1 MSKALIIAEKPSVA
15 ADIARALG
23 GFSRQGD
30 YFESD
35 DYVLSSAV
43 GHLVEI
49 SAPEQYEVKRGKWSF
64 ANLPVIPPSFDL
76 NPIDKTQDRLK
87 QLTRLIR
94 RKDVSLLINAC
105 DAGREGEL
113 IFRLIAQHA
122 KAKQPIKRLWLQS
135 MTPASIRDAFKHL
148 REDKDMLPLADAARC
163 RSEADW
169 LVGING
175 TRAMTAFNS
184 RDGGFYLTTVGR
196 VQTPTLAVVVD
207 REERIRKFIARDY
220 FEIRA
225 RFGAQAGSYESR
237 WFDPSFKKNESDA
250 EARAER
256 LWDRASAQ
264 GIVDACSGKTGVV
277 TEESRPASQ
286 IAPALFD
293 LTSLQ
298 REANSRFGFS
308 ARTTLALAQALYER
322 HKVLTY
328 PRTDS
333 RALPEDYL
341 NTARETVEV
350 LGEIS
355 DLAPFA
361 RQIIQADWVKPN
373 RRVFD
378 NTKISDHFAI
388 IPTLQAPRSL
398 SDAEA
403 RIYDLVARRFLA
415 VFFPAAE
422 SMVTTR
428 ITRVGEHSF
437 RTEGRVLV
445 NPGWQAIYGRQGT
458 DDTLV
463 PVKAGETVRT
473 ETIDLVALST
483 RPPARYTE
491 ATLLS
496 AMEGAG
502 KLIDD
507 DELRAA
513 MAEKGLGT
521 PATRASIIEGLIAEN
536 YLIRDGKELIPT
548 TKAFQLFTLLRG
560 LGVSELTAPELTGE
574 WEHKLAEME
583 RGRLARD
590 DFMREIAQMTRQI
603 VERAKNYQADTVP
616 GDYAALKTACPK
628 CGAQVQEN
636 YRRYACTACDFSISK
651 IPGARQLEVGEAE
664 QLIAQRQ
671 IGPLQGFRSKMGRPF
686 AAILKLTDDHRLEF
700 EFGQSTREDETDG
713 EAVDFSGQTALGA
726 CPKCSSRVFSH
737 GMNYVCERSVGSDR
751 RCDFRT
757 GKVILQQEV
766 NEEQVKKLLAEGS
779 TDLLTDF
786 VSSRTRRKFKA
797 KLVRGPDGRIG
808 FEFAPRPAAK
818 AKAKSAST
826 EPADAADD
834 SVAKAPPAKAKPSRA
849 GTRDS
854 GAAKARKTTRS
865 RSG

>member
-15 ADIARALG
+15 ADIARAIG

-49 SAPEQYEVKRGKWSF
+49 RAPEQYEVKRGKWSF

-148 REDKDMLPLADAARC
+148 RDDKDMLPLADAARC

-207 REERIRKFIARDY
+207 REERIRKFVARDY

-225 RFGAQAGSYESR
+225 RFGAQVGSYESR
-237 WFDPSFKKNESDA
+237 WFDPSFKKNENDA

-264 GIVDACSGKTGVV
+264 SIVDACSGKTGTV

-286 IAPALFD
+286 VAPALFD

-333 RALPEDYL
+333 RALPEDYV

-361 RQIIQADWVKPN
+361 GQIIRSGWVKPN

-428 ITRVGEHSF
+428 ITRVVEHSF
-437 RTEGRVLV
+437 RIEGRVLV

-616 GDYAALKTACPK
+616 GDYASLKTACPK

-651 IPGARQLEVGEAE
+651 IPGARQLEVSEAE

-700 EFGQSTREDETDG
+700 DFGQSAREDETDG

-737 GMNYVCERSVGSDR
+737 GMNYVCEQSVGSDR

-766 NEEQVKKLLAEGS
+766 NEEQVKKLLAEGA

-818 AKAKSAST
+818 AKAKSEST
-826 EPADAADD
+826 ETADSAAN
-834 SVAKAPPAKAKPSRA
+834 STAKTSPEKAKPSRTGA
-849 GTRDS
+849 QGS

-865 RSG
+865 KAG